1 MYHQKKLIRHNLYAR
16 LDDVN
21 RSLRTKQNDRMRNL
35 PIPSWRHITK
45 DHLAISMPQSTASNL
60 GVSKRGNSPMI
71 CTQFLLLH
79 TLNEIILLQEIP
91 PHVNWQSLGRQS
103 LHCSSLKSRA
113 QNQYVYLTA
122 LYFKARHHRVDW
134 GCSLINAT
142 LTTSVWAGNY
152 LPM

>member
-1 MYHQKKLIRHNLYAR
+1 
-16 LDDVN
+16 
-21 RSLRTKQNDRMRNL
+21 
-35 PIPSWRHITK
+35 
-45 DHLAISMPQSTASNL
+45 MPQSTASNL

-113 QNQYVYLTA
+113 QNQYVYLTSVRIA
-122 LYFKARHHRVDW
+122 GGVGGVDPPYLILPTPLPLVKIRPRGGRVSTPPPKFCEVGMLLD
-134 GCSLINAT
+134 SHF
-142 LTTSVWAGNY
+142 
-152 LPM
+152 